1 MGSRTF
7 DGVAKGVHA
16 EGDGDEESENLF
28 GGPGGPTHEPGNVK
42 ERVENEEEGGPEA
55 HAAVHGVEIQLEI
68 LADAINHYD
77 DKSQKEIRTIET

>member
-7 DGVAKGVHA
+7 DGVAKGVYA
-16 EGDGDEESENLF
+16 EGDGDEKSENLF

-68 LADAINHYD
+68 LADAINHCD
-77 DKSQKEIRTIET
+77 DKAQKEIRTL